1 MKVIVSIDIK
11 SIMSIDTI
19 NIVYIDM
26 KKRNLRE
33 GYCVYTH
40 NNSQPEHD
48 TACRVGRRRGMGDN
62 TDKGLCGERGTGW
75 PLCIGFRR
83 IMSTSFSAKSI
94 LRCILRSRFVIGQE
108 T

>member
-19 NIVYIDM
+19 NVVYIDV
-26 KKRNLRE
+26 KKRNLHE

-48 TACRVGRRRGMGDN
+48 TACSVGRRRGVGNN
-62 TDKGLCGERGTGW
+62 TDKGLCGGRGTGC

-83 IMSTSFSAKSI
+83 IMSTSFSPKSI
-94 LRCILRSRFVIGQE
+94 LRCILGSGFVIGQE

>member
-19 NIVYIDM
+19 NVVYIDM

-48 TACRVGRRRGMGDN
+48 TACRVGWRRGMGVN
-62 TDKGLCGERGTGW
+62 IDKSLCGGRGTGC

-83 IMSTSFSAKSI
+83 IISISFSPKSI
-94 LRCILRSRFVIGQE
+94 LRRILRSGFVIGQ
-108 T
+108 